1 MMASRSRHSKL
12 LTIFLFIVL
21 LNILTACSP
30 QTTQPPAIPNPPSAT
45 PTPQPTPPSK
55 GAQLLLAQ
63 QNNEAQ
69 NSPLALSSQAAKDA
83 INSSDVY
90 NGLTVYLYMNGYSM
104 SNKLLGPDDHFTPD
118 SFKYGPKGTE
128 TNSEGLS
135 LLSGINKDSYLWVS
149 GNVPGDLYNDAVW
162 NRVSDNFKALAEAAH
177 ELNQQGDYQFRG
189 IFFDDE
195 SSRIGGYLSFDCE
208 VYGDYQAGETCE
220 TRQLKMRERGQ
231 QIMTAMLS
239 AWPDLTWVQLHTPA
253 VSVPGYDDTPLGS
266 DPTKTIGG
274 DFDFEYEDYELVGPF
289 FAGLAQAVLE
299 SQTGSLV
306 SGGNIYKF
314 RDKTDFQNHETFVAS
329 MATQPLPWLGEAL
342 RGEAW
347 KNTVKVGFGVYNKD
361 FPPLPS
367 SPYTDLAIPAEKLQ
381 NARCVADEL
390 VFLYIEP
397 DGSTENWYTAMPEQ
411 WQTLVR
417 DSAACGNY

>member
-1 MMASRSRHSKL
+1 
-12 LTIFLFIVL
+12 
-21 LNILTACSP
+21 
-30 QTTQPPAIPNPPSAT
+30 
-45 PTPQPTPPSK
+45 
-55 GAQLLLAQ
+55 
-63 QNNEAQ
+63 
-69 NSPLALSSQAAKDA
+69 
-83 INSSDVY
+83 
-90 NGLTVYLYMNGYSM
+90 M
-104 SNKLLGPDDHFTPD
+104 SNKLLGPDDRFTPD

-135 LLSGINKDSYLWVS
+135 LLSGISKDSYLWVS
-149 GNVPGDLYNDAVW
+149 GNVPGDLYDDAVW

-208 VYGDYQAGETCE
+208 VYGDYQARETCE
-220 TRQLKMRERGQ
+220 ARQLKMRERGQ

-239 AWPDLTWVQLHTPA
+239 VWPDLTWVQLHTPA

-299 SQTGSLV
+299 AQTGTIV

-314 RDKTDFQNHETFVAS
+314 RDKNDFQDHETFVGA
-329 MATQPLPWLGEAL
+329 MGKQTLPWLGKTLE
-342 RGEAW
+342 GDAW
-347 KNTVKVGFGVYNKD
+347 KDTVKVGFGVYNKD

-367 SPYTDLAIPAEKLQ
+367 FSYKDLNVPAEKLQ

-397 DGSTENWYTAMPEQ
+397 DGSSSENWYTAMPEQ

-417 DSAACGNY
+417 DSAACGN